1 MLINKSIL
9 VKLSSIRCSDM
20 ELYLN
25 ATKDIKVSKFT
36 CPCCNASGQCEY
48 ISPYKRTMISAA
60 DDTPKVQ
67 YLSIKRVRCNS
78 CNHTHAILP
87 DILIPYGSYSIRF
100 ILIILTKYLHRKT
113 SVAAFCNMWHIAVST
128 LYSWIHLFIDHYSAF
143 VSALDRIS
151 SISEKAVTSVEGHD
165 TFIDDFFQRF
175 RFHFLQ
181 HKTTS
186 CSPPHSPS
194 DAFPGGRT

>member
-1 MLINKSIL
+1 
-9 VKLSSIRCSDM
+9 M
-20 ELYLN
+20 E
-25 ATKDIKVSKFT
+25 
-36 CPCCNASGQCEY
+36 P
-48 ISPYKRTMISAA
+48 
-60 DDTPKVQ
+60 
-67 YLSIKRVRCNS
+67 VRFMAVFLFPNNYS
-78 CNHTHAILP
+78 FLP
-87 DILIPYGSYSIRF
+87 DKLRRAGRDSI
-100 ILIILTKYLHRKT
+100 
-113 SVAAFCNMWHIAVST
+113 W

-151 SISEKAVTSVEGHD
+151 SISEKAVTSVEDHD